1 MTKIQVMYRRQ
12 QKKRKRKDQQKKRNK
27 RKGTKEREGRNMNAV
42 GESPEGT
49 KSQAWNQSG
58 TDGEACRSIPTDH
71 QPDRKRR
78 LFPIGN
84 TCPEAGTDLSGS
96 GGGYIQLFGG

>member
-1 MTKIQVMYRRQ
+1 
-12 QKKRKRKDQQKKRNK
+12 
-27 RKGTKEREGRNMNAV
+27 MNAV

-71 QPDRKRR
+71 QPLLHYEMYKVA
-78 LFPIGN
+78 LTKACAN
-84 TCPEAGTDLSGS
+84 TG
-96 GGGYIQLFGG
+96 I

>member
-1 MTKIQVMYRRQ
+1 MTRKVVKMTKIQVMYRRQ
-12 QKKRKRKDQQKKRNK
+12 QKKQKNK
-27 RKGTKEREGRNMNAV
+27 RPTKEKEGRNMNAV

-49 KSQAWNQSG
+49 KSQTWNQSG
-58 TDGEACRSIPTDH
+58 ANGEACRSIPTDR